1 MVDYRWQMM
10 AKYFPNCRHCPCSD
24 RIPGVVVDLPSPN
37 MLWQNRP
44 HVVDEC
50 LGSDLRSCCFSS
62 LVIYVVCEELNQ
74 ILFLL
79 SWLKCIFCWLI
90 ASMLMSL
97 TLLLSLLCGSRGVL
111 HGLWFELSGAHRCGR
126 GPLLPNRPC
135 AYFLPDWPEEES
147 HRLPVC
153 IIQPIPAASA
163 STHSFPSSPTQAPHK
178 TLAPHPQSFYGIRL
192 EMEGKNASFL
202 DVTPSKFPVQTP
214 TLIITPPNSKFESW
228 PSVAVFLTP
237 TITEIIYQQNLS
249 T

>member
-111 HGLWFELSGAHRCGR
+111 HGLWFELSGAHCCGR
-126 GPLLPNRPC
+126 GPQLPNHPC
-135 AYFLPDWPEEES
+135 AYLLPDWPEEES
-147 HRLPVC
+147 HWLPVC
-153 IIQPIPAASA
+153 VIQPITAAFA
-163 STHSFPSSPTQAPHK
+163 STHSLTSSKPPQHFPCCLPIPKASMASKCFFPFPMGLSLMLPPANF
-178 TLAPHPQSFYGIRL
+178 LFRL
-192 EMEGKNASFL
+192 L
-202 DVTPSKFPVQTP
+202 P
-214 TLIITPPNSKFESW
+214 
-228 PSVAVFLTP
+228 
-237 TITEIIYQQNLS
+237 
-249 T
+249 